1 MSDLN
6 HLVMV
11 YESTTGSAFALNLD
25 LHRDLSV
32 KPDAGDALD
41 PIKIDVSLPGL
52 NIVRQASLL
61 RRNHRLIGLPLIG
74 TVGFVFEP
82 VSHLI
87 GRTAPSSIWNGS
99 SGS

>member
-1 MSDLN
+1 MA
-6 HLVMV
+6 MI
-11 YESTTGSAFALNLD
+11 YESTSASAFALNLD
-25 LHRDLSV
+25 LHRDMSV
-32 KPDAGDALD
+32 KPNAGIALG

-52 NIVRQASLL
+52 DIVRQATLL
-61 RRNHRLIGLPLIG
+61 HWTDRLIGLPLVG

-87 GRTAPSSIWNGS
+87 GRTAPSSIWIGS